1 MKQLICALTPFEVK
15 VIKVMSMT
23 MYKKLLND
31 KTENDENRDARYGLF
46 DLYAKM
52 SDAEEYM
59 AKCGDTDVES

>member
-1 MKQLICALTPFEVK
+1 MICVLTPFEVK
-15 VIKVMSMT
+15 TIKIMSMM
-23 MYKKLLND
+23 MYKRLLNN
-31 KTENDENRDARYGLF
+31 KTEADDNKDARYGLF